1 MQYHHYKDSIVISIS
16 ITEPRA
22 TVKIIKGNPILNQRI
37 KLILCPYFKDTPAA
51 TTPAL
56 EPIKVPFP
64 PKSAPNAKAHQR
76 GLIFKLP
83 NRELILVLAFSV
95 SIIGTI
101 VAVKGILSINALA
114 IADIQMT
121 V

>member
-1 MQYHHYKDSIVISIS
+1 MVIIYKYSNVINIS

-22 TVKIIKGNPILNQRI
+22 TVNIINGNPVLNQRI
-37 KLILCPYFKDTPAA
+37 KLILCPYFKAIPAA

-76 GLIFKLP
+76 GLVFKLP
-83 NRELILVLAFSV
+83 KTELMVGLVFSV

-121 V
+121 